1 MNKKILINL
10 IVVLLLVTST
20 FSVLGDTQEAK
31 KCEQSCPP
39 EGTINFGKKVWKDDH
54 WDNYVTNVEIGTI
67 LRFNI
72 SLTYHKNSQNSY
84 NWKLSNIVVTD
95 YLPECLLFAGNVT
108 FYNAPTIV
116 EQQNNGT
123 IIWNFTDYCLSN
135 AVTMSIEFDAIVV
148 ECQETENENIA
159 DVSAVEGNFYNHY
172 DQDFV
177 LIIIA
182 TISDPVLSYWPNYCD
197 FGEQEQGW
205 TGSSIFEIWNSG
217 EQTLNYSLT
226 EELNWIEINPTSGSS
241 TGEHDT
247 INVNVVNTENLH
259 GYLSGDIII
268 SSNGG
273 DGVVHVCIYLHKKG
287 PILSYSVTDFNFG
300 EHERGWIGNTTFE
313 IWNSGEQTLNYII
326 SEDLSW
332 IEINP
337 TSGSSTGEH
346 DTINVNVVN
355 TSSLTGYNY
364 GYISINS
371 NGGSGKIYLH
381 IYIYPPAPPAQL
393 KLSIKKGFSLGKVC
407 AVIENIGEV
416 DAHNINWEFN
426 ITAGVLRKKPIQNN
440 GTIDLIE
447 INKNKQICSGRIFG
461 KSAIKLRFGR
471 IKGYVQASVEDYTT
485 KIEFSGFIT
494 GRAIIV
500 LRSKSA

>member
-205 TGSSIFEIWNSG
+205 TGSA
-217 EQTLNYSLT
+217 
-226 EELNWIEINPTSGSS
+226 
-241 TGEHDT
+241 
-247 INVNVVNTENLH
+247 
-259 GYLSGDIII
+259 
-268 SSNGG
+268 
-273 DGVVHVCIYLHKKG
+273 
-287 PILSYSVTDFNFG
+287 
-300 EHERGWIGNTTFE
+300 TFE
-313 IWNSGEQTLNYII
+313 IWNSGNQTLIDEVNE
-326 SEDLSW
+326 SLTW
-332 IEINP
+332 IEVNP
-337 TSGSSTGEH
+337 ENGSSTGEK
-346 DTINVNVVN
+346 DIITVSILN
-355 TSSLTGYNY
+355 TSSLSGYY
-364 GYISINS
+364 SGYIYINS
-371 NGGSGKIYLH
+371 NDGTGQIYVHLYV
-381 IYIYPPAPPAQL
+381 IAPKL
-393 KLSIKKGFSLGKVC
+393 MLSITRRLFLGNVC
-407 AVIENIGEV
+407 AKILNIGDL
-416 DAHNINWEFN
+416 DASNVNWEIN
-426 ITAGVLRKKPIQNN
+426 ITAGIIRKKPISEV
-440 GTIDLIE
+440 GTIPLIE
-447 INKNKQICSGRIFG
+447 INKNEQVCLGKLIGRT
-461 KSAIKLRFGR
+461 AIKLRFGR
-471 IKGYVQASVEDYTT
+471 IKGEVKASVDDYTT
-485 KIEFSGFIT
+485 KIGFSGLIF
-494 GRAIIV
+494 GRIIIIIRV
-500 LRSKSA
+500 YPIL